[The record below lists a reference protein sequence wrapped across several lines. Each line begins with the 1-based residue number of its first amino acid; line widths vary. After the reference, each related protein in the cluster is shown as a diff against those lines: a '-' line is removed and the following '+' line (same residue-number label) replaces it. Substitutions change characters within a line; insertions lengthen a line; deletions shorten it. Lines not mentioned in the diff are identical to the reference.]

1 MRGTLGISFSVRL
14 FSGESLRQWPS
25 SLNCQQPPLPGLVY
39 HTEKQSGKT
48 KAASLPSPSPYR
60 TAELHSILQ
69 NTEIVTLNIN
79 SVFLIEGFYYL
90 LHMSSILGGIKLEQL
105 KEKKKKRRN
114 RKRKEEK
121 GKGKRKRKKKKGRKK
136 KRKEREKSMGMCGDH
151 Y

>member
-1 MRGTLGISFSVRL
+1 MRGTLGISSVRL
-14 FSGESLRQWPS
+14 FSGESPRQWPS
-25 SLNCQQPPLPGLVY
+25 SLNCQQPPLPGLGLP
-39 HTEKQSGKT
+39 HGK
-48 KAASLPSPSPYR
+48 
-60 TAELHSILQ
+60 AEWQDKSSQPPLTQVPIAQQQLHSILQ
-69 NTEIVTLNIN
+69 NTEIVFLNIN

-121 GKGKRKRKKKKGRKK
+121 GKGNRKRKKKKGRKE